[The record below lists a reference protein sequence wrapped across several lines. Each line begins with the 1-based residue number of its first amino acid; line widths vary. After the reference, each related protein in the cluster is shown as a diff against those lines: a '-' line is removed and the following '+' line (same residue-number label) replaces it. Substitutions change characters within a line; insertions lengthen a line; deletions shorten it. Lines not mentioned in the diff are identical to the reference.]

1 MIVVTYIYFFI
12 CLLIMLFTVGYIM
25 YQYYRLRT
33 FKKRVVLFKHII
45 DKQLN
50 IIHEHRPL
58 AEKHRTYLID
68 RLKNMNHL
76 TAYHDALVSFQDHE
90 DVTGYKQ
97 AIEPVIK
104 QLAIYYEKR
113 DDMEKAY
120 FSYFV
125 ASHAGGVWQDEVI
138 YRTLSHYLDEP
149 NVYLRENVLK
159 ALYQQNNP
167 EWITKAYETLS
178 RQHIDHHQ
186 KLIQDG
192 LMRYPYDKQLLMEQL
207 FNKRHN
213 FSESILLG
221 VIGFITYETSDYQ
234 QKFADWLKE
243 KKVPLEVELKLY
255 RYFKKYPTEQVKAH
269 LLAAIKA
276 PQDEK
281 RIVAADVLAEYCCD
295 DVIQALKTAMSDHNW
310 FVRRNASRSLL
321 KTDVTIDDLMDI
333 LTGHDRYARAMLRYY
348 LETEGG

>member
-1 MIVVTYIYFFI
+1 MIVVTYVYFFI

-25 YQYYRLRT
+25 YQYYRSKIN
-33 FKKRVVLFKHII
+33 KKRVATFKIII
-45 DKQLN
+45 DKQLK
-50 IIHEHRPL
+50 IIHQDRPL
-58 AEKHRTYLID
+58 TEKHRAYLIKQ
-68 RLKNMNHL
+68 LKHMNQL
-76 TAYHDALVSFQDHE
+76 TAYHKALLSYQNHE
-90 DVTGYKQ
+90 AMTNYKRK
-97 AIEPVIK
+97 IEPVIK
-104 QLAIYYEKR
+104 QLVSYYEKR

-120 FSYFV
+120 MSYFI
-125 ASHAGGVWQDEVI
+125 ASHAGGVWQDPII
-138 YRTLSHYLDEP
+138 YRTLFHYLDAP

-159 ALYQQNNP
+159 AMYQQNNP
-167 EWITKAYETLS
+167 EWITKTYETLS
-178 RQHIDHHQ
+178 NQQINHHQ

-192 LMRYPYDKQLLMEQL
+192 LMRYPYDKRVLMEQL
-207 FNKRHN
+207 YQKRDR

-221 VIGFITYETSDYQ
+221 VIGFITYETKDYQ
-234 QKFADWLKE
+234 QAFYSWLKE

-255 RYFKKYPTEQVKAH
+255 RYFKKYPDEQVKPH
-269 LLAAIKA
+269 LLAALQA

-295 DVIQALKTAMSDHNW
+295 DVIQALKAAVADSNW

-333 LTGHDRYARAMLRYY
+333 LTGHDRYARAMLKYY

>member
-1 MIVVTYIYFFI
+1 MIVVTYIYFFV

-25 YQYYRLRT
+25 YQYYRRRT
-33 FKKRVVLFKHII
+33 FKKRVKLFKQII
-45 DKQLN
+45 DKQLAV
-50 IIHEHRPL
+50 IHDHRPL
-58 AEKHRTYLID
+58 AEKHRAYLND
-68 RLKNMNHL
+68 KLKHINHL
-76 TAYHDALVSFQDHE
+76 TAYHEALLSYQDHE
-90 DVTGYKQ
+90 DVTDYKR
-97 AIEPVIK
+97 AVEPVMK
-104 QLAIYYEKR
+104 QLAAYYEKR

-125 ASHAGGVWQDEVI
+125 AKHAGGVWQDEAI
-138 YRTLSHYLDEP
+138 YRTLFHYLDEP

-159 ALYQQNNP
+159 ALYQQRNP
-167 EWITKAYETLS
+167 AWIAKAYETLS
-178 RQHIDHHQ
+178 HQQIDHHQ

-192 LMRYPYDKQLLMEQL
+192 LMRYPYDKQVLMEEL
-207 FNKRHN
+207 FNKRHD

-221 VIGFITYETSDYQ
+221 VIGFITYETDDYQ
-234 QKFADWLKE
+234 QQFADWLQE

-255 RYFKKYPTEQVKAH
+255 RYFKKYPTEQVKPH
-269 LLAAIKA
+269 LLAALTA

-295 DVIQALKTAMSDHNW
+295 DVIQALKTAVSDPNW

-321 KTDVTIDDLMDI
+321 QTDVTIDDLMDI
-333 LTGHDRYARAMLRYY
+333 LTGPDRYARAMLKYY